1 MTKQSLYAAMVAV
14 MDEREI
20 DSHESDLYVKI
31 TPASIAILK
40 LYDVSTATVFRSQ
53 IDGGMWYDIPFMFDP
68 WWERRAVQHA

>member
-40 LYDVSTATVFRSQ
+40 LFDVVTATTFMHQTRKEQ
-53 IDGGMWYDIPFMFDP
+53 WFDIPFMFDP
-68 WWERRAVQHA
+68 WWEKKVSA